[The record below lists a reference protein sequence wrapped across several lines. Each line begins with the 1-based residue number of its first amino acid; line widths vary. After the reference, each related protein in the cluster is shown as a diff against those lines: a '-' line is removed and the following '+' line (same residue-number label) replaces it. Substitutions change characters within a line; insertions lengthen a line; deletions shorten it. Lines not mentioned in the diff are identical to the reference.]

1 MRLLVTGGAGFI
13 GSWLS
18 ESLLEGGH
26 EVLCLDNLSSGDA
39 KNIAHLKEKK
49 GFTFYQ
55 HDTRENFTC
64 DGNLDFVLHLASRAS
79 PPDFYTAPIEILL
92 SNSQGTENMLNLAR
106 EKGAGFLLASTSE
119 VYGNPKVHPQP
130 ETYWGFV
137 NSIGVRSCY
146 DEGKRFAEA
155 LTMAYHRK
163 HKMDVRII
171 RIFNTYGPRLRP
183 DDGRLISNLI
193 SQALR
198 GEPLTVYGDGKQTR
212 SFCYASDL
220 VGGIK
225 QILAGKGIS
234 GEVFNLGM
242 PKENTV
248 LEVAKLIKKLCKTDS
263 EIVFKPLPK
272 DDPVKRQPDTSKIE
286 KVLGWRAKV
295 GLEEGLQKTIEW
307 YRSNK

>member
-79 PPDFYTAPIEILL
+79 PPDFYTAPIEILT
-92 SNSQGTENMLNLAR
+92 SNSHGTGNMLELAK

-119 VYGNPKVHPQP
+119 VYGNPEVHPQP
-130 ETYWGFV
+130 ETYWGSV
-137 NSIGVRSCY
+137 NPTGVRSCY
-146 DEGKRFAEA
+146 DESKRFAEA
-155 LTMAYHRK
+155 LTMAYFRK

-183 DDGRLISNLI
+183 DDGRLVPNLI
-193 SQALR
+193 GQALV
-198 GEPLTVYGDGKQTR
+198 GNPLTVYGDGGQTR
-212 SFCYASDL
+212 SFCYVSDL
-220 VGGIK
+220 V
-225 QILAGKGIS
+225 KGIRTVMDGEVAS

-242 PKENTV
+242 TKENTV
-248 LEVAKLIKKLCKTDS
+248 LEVAELIKRLCKSDS
-263 EIVFKPLPK
+263 EIVFKPLPE
-272 DDPVKRQPDTSKIE
+272 DDPARRLPDTSKIK
-286 KVLGWRAKV
+286 KVLGWEAKIW
-295 GLEEGLQKTIEW
+295 LEEGMQKTIEW
-307 YRSNK
+307 YRDQ

>member
-1 MRLLVTGGAGFI
+1 MRLLITGGAGFI

-18 ESLLEGGH
+18 ESLLEDGH

-39 KNIAHLKEKK
+39 KNVAHLKGQK
-49 GFTFYQ
+49 GFSFYE
-55 HDTRENFTC
+55 HDTREPFNC
-64 DGNLDFVLHLASRAS
+64 EGNLDFVLHLASRAS